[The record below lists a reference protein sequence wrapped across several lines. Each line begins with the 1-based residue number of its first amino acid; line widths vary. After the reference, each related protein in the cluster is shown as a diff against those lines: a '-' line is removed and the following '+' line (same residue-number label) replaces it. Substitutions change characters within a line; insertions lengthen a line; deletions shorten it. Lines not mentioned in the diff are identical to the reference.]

1 MRSIGIVRNVDQLGR
16 VVLPIELRRTFGID
30 ISDPLEI
37 FVDGEHII
45 LKKYQPACM
54 FCDNSSNLIEYKGKK
69 ICKSC
74 LEEIEKK

>member
-54 FCDNSSNLIEYKGKK
+54 FCDNSSDLIEYKGKK

-74 LEEIEKK
+74 KEEIEKK